1 MMVHKHVRYFWK
13 ILKHPRVIIFIAMG
27 SAIIFLT
34 FLTNNNALEIA
45 ISGIASVFIGI
56 GVNNFSA
63 QENHDKEL
71 QKRQSLSRHA
81 ISLLELSVNKAKQLR
96 ELQEKNGSG
105 DLPQEL
111 QELEQLLALV
121 RQLLSTGY

>member
-1 MMVHKHVRYFWK
+1 
-13 ILKHPRVIIFIAMG
+13 
-27 SAIIFLT
+27 
-34 FLTNNNALEIA
+34 LEIA

-105 DLPQEL
+105 DLPPEL